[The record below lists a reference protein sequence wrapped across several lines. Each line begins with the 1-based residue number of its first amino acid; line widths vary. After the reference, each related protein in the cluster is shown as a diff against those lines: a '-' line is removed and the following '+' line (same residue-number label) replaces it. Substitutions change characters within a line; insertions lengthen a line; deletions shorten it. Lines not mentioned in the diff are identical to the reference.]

1 MDSMLAFFRFTP
13 FTIRD
18 LIDIALVAFII
29 YRALL
34 LMRGT
39 RGTQMTFGIIMLLL
53 FYWITRFYRLASVQ
67 WLLSNLLTYI
77 VFAII
82 VLYQNEIRR
91 GLAGIGKTSIWGHH
105 RRRNNDGTLRSSDPA
120 SRDKTLFQQHHSR
133 RDRRG

>member
-39 RGTQMTFGIIMLLL
+39 RGTQMTFE
-53 FYWITRFYRLASVQ
+53 S
-67 WLLSNLLTYI
+67 
-77 VFAII
+77 
-82 VLYQNEIRR
+82 
-91 GLAGIGKTSIWGHH
+91 
-105 RRRNNDGTLRSSDPA
+105 
-120 SRDKTLFQQHHSR
+120 
-133 RDRRG
+133 